1 MEINKIPLYFE
12 DEVDTRKKSKE
23 ALVKIFESK
32 LLNIDTITSII
43 AEFHKY
49 ENQNSIEV
57 FNSIERNINESEV
70 SNKKIDDINRNM
82 TQLDE
87 RIQKIFKEWQKI
99 TGPINYYSKNLE
111 NLMISKKNVAIIVHS
126 LNIYINIKDQVDQL
140 KQLLE
145 SNDNN
150 IVIVFKQI
158 RYLTYLRRVLL
169 DKVKT
174 VIRSEKIEK
183 FNNLAD
189 HLLCVQH
196 FEDEFFI
203 KFWKYFEH
211 TLEYAN
217 KRPEFLVKLLR
228 IIEEDPDYTR
238 NIKAQFQIYNVK
250 FNLPFRKTMR
260 NFKG

>member
-1 MEINKIPLYFE
+1 MEIHKIPVYFE
-12 DEVDTRKKSKE
+12 DESDSRKRAKE

-43 AEFHKY
+43 AEFNKY

-70 SNKKIDDINRNM
+70 STNKIDDINNNM

-99 TGPINYYSKNLE
+99 TAPINYYSKNLE
-111 NLMISKKNVAIIVHS
+111 NLMMSKKNVSIVAHS
-126 LNIYINIKDQVDQL
+126 LNIYISIKDQINEL
-140 KQLLE
+140 RQLLDA
-145 SNDNN
+145 NDNN
-150 IVIVFKQI
+150 IVLVFKQI
-158 RYLTYLRRVLL
+158 RYLSYLRRVLL
-169 DKVKT
+169 EKVKT

-196 FEDEFFI
+196 FEEEFFAR
-203 KFWKYFEH
+203 FWKYFEK
-211 TLEYAN
+211 TIDYAKN
-217 KRPEFLVKLLR
+217 RPEFLVKLIR
-228 IIEEDPDYTR
+228 IVEEDPDYCR
-238 NIKAQFQIYNVK
+238 NIKAQFEIYNVS
-250 FNLPFRKTMR
+250 
-260 NFKG
+260 